1 MRVLLLLYTAWCVFW
16 FVALFL
22 LLFPFTYLFLQKEK
36 WKPYAHAINRLWGK
50 LFFPLVGIRF
60 QINYRFRPA
69 RRGTYVFCANHF
81 SYLDIATMGV
91 ILDNYFAFVG
101 KHGVKKVPLFGYMFA
116 KLHIQVDRDKGHSRA
131 YSLNKSIKTLVSG
144 RSVMVFPEGGIVT
157 KHPPQLHLPLQKG
170 AFIMAIQQQVPLVS
184 VTLHTNHQLLP
195 DETPIRLRPGVVRA
209 IVHEP
214 ISTLGMSQE
223 DVPDLMRQW
232 VTIVQESL
240 KREQPRLIP

>member
-1 MRVLLLLYTAWCVFW
+1 MRVFSLLYTAWCVFW

-36 WKPYAHAINRLWGK
+36 WKPYAHFINRLWGE
-50 LFFPLVGIRF
+50 LLFPLIGIRF
-60 QINYRFRPA
+60 EVTYLFQPE

-131 YSLNKSIKTLVSG
+131 YSLNKSLKTLASG

-157 KHPPQLHLPLQKG
+157 KNPPHLHLPLQKG
-170 AFIMAIQQQVPLVS
+170 AFIMAIQQQVPLVP
-184 VTLHTNHQLLP
+184 VTLLTNYKLLP
-195 DETPIRLRPGVVRA
+195 DEVPFRIRPGVVRA
-209 IVHEP
+209 TIHEP

-223 DVPDLMRQW
+223 DVPRLMEMWRQ
-232 VTIVQESL
+232 VVEGSF
-240 KREQPRLIP
+240 KG

>member
-1 MRVLLLLYTAWCVFW
+1 MRILSLLYTAWCVFW
-16 FVALFL
+16 LIMLFL

-36 WKPYAHAINRLWGK
+36 WKPHAHSINRLWGK

-60 QINYRFRPA
+60 KVAYRFRPG

-131 YSLNKSIKTLVSG
+131 YSLNKSLKTLASG
-144 RSVMVFPEGGIVT
+144 RSVMVFPEGGIST
-157 KHPPQLHLPLQKG
+157 KNPPHLHQPLQKG
-170 AFIMAIQQQVPLVS
+170 AFIMAIQQQVPLVP
-184 VTLHTNHQLLP
+184 VTLHTNHLLLP
-195 DETPIRLRPGVVRA
+195 DKTPIRMRPGVVRA

-214 ISTLGMSQE
+214 ISTLDMNQD
-223 DVPDLMRQW
+223 DVPRLMEMWRE
-232 VTIVQESL
+232 VVEGSL
-240 KREQPRLIP
+240 KEGRAE